1 MSSEILLSICIPTYN
16 REKYL
21 RELLDN
27 IFHQLNNIKDSNVE
41 ICISDNASTDNTQQ
55 MVFQYQ
61 KTYTNI
67 NYFRWDKNMGADNN
81 YLKVVE
87 IAHGE
92 YCWLFGSDDMISNG
106 GIAKILSE
114 IKENHDIYLVNNIV
128 CDINMKPLK
137 KSEIIKH
144 SIKTKVFNFN
154 TDNNLLYYL
163 KSLNNNMGIFT
174 YLSAIIVKKRQWNLI
189 NFDISFIGS
198 AYAHSYI
205 LLSMLKNNITLKYID
220 AYIVLYRGCN
230 DSFAMQGMVNR
241 IRIDCDGYKILFT
254 TVFNKKNSKIINY
267 YKDILKKTWSYNSL
281 SSIYEMLSDNND
293 RELLIS
299 ITKETH
305 NYLLIYS
312 ISFFYYMYRKFFKKF
327 LQKMNIH
334 QKLVELL
341 FYK

>member
-1 MSSEILLSICIPTYN
+1 MSIPLSICIPTYN

-27 IFHQLNNIKDSNVE
+27 ILHQLKNIKNSNVE

-55 MVFQYQ
+55 MVLQYQ

-67 NYFRWDKNMGADNN
+67 NYFRWNKNMGADNN

-87 IAHGE
+87 IAHGA

-128 CDINMKPLK
+128 CDINMTPLK
-137 KSEIIKH
+137 KPEIIKH
-144 SIKTKVFNFN
+144 SIKTKIFNFDTEN
-154 TDNNLLYYL
+154 KLLYYL
-163 KSLNNNMGIFT
+163 KSLNNSMGIFT
-174 YLSAIIVKKRQWNLI
+174 YLSVIIVKKQQWNLI
-189 NFDISFIGS
+189 KFDISFIGT

-220 AYIVLYRGCN
+220 DYIVLYRGCN
-230 DSFAMQGMVNR
+230 DSFATQGMVNR
-241 IRIDCDGYKILFT
+241 IKIDCDGYKILFN
-254 TVFNKKNSKIINY
+254 TVFHRKNYKIINC
-267 YKDILKKTWSYNSL
+267 YKKILKRTWSHNTL

-293 RELLIS
+293 RKLLIS

-305 NYLLIYS
+305 NSLLIYS
-312 ISFFYYMYRKFFKKF
+312 MSFFYHIYRKFLKKF
-327 LQKMNIH
+327 LQKTNIH

>member
-1 MSSEILLSICIPTYN
+1 MNNILLSICIPTYN

-41 ICISDNASTDNTQQ
+41 ICVSDNASTDNTQQ

-87 IAHGE
+87 IAHGA

-128 CDINMKPLK
+128 CDINMTPLK
-137 KSEIIKH
+137 KPEIIKH
-144 SIKTKVFNFN
+144 SIKSKIFNFE
-154 TDNNLLYYL
+154 TDDKLLYYL
-163 KSLNNNMGIFT
+163 QSLNNSMGIFT
-174 YLSAIIVKKRQWNLI
+174 YLSVIIVKKQQWSLI
-189 NFDISFIGS
+189 KFDISFIGT

-220 AYIVLYRGCN
+220 DYIVLYRGCN
-230 DSFAMQGMVNR
+230 DSFATKGMVSR
-241 IRIDCDGYKILFT
+241 IKIDCDGYKLLFK
-254 TVFNKKNSKIINY
+254 TVFNIKDNKIINY
-267 YKDILKKTWSYNSL
+267 YKEILKRTWSHNTL
-281 SSIYEMLSDNND
+281 SSIYEMLPDAN
-293 RELLIS
+293 EKKLLIS

-305 NYLLIYS
+305 SSLLIYF
-312 ISFFYYMYRKFFKKF
+312 ISFFYYIYRKNFKVF
-327 LQKMNIH
+327 LQKLNIH
-334 QKLVELL
+334 QKLIKLL